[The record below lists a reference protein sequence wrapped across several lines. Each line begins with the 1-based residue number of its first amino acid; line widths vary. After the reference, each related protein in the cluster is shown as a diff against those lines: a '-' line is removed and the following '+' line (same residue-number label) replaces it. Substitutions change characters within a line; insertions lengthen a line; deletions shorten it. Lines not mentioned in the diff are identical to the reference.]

1 MFNFFRVII
10 GKNNTINKLKKN
22 EYYDKILAFNS
33 YRKGLSGRKN
43 LYPKK
48 KGINNLIRFFLTKSF
63 LSKVKIILNE
73 KIDSIKIKNN
83 KIENIK
89 TNKRTLKGD
98 LFIWTGSIENLNSL
112 ILGKISKNV
121 NLKFYWNFFH
131 YLSNKLMQKKVF
143 YSYIYDRASPLHR
156 VTFYDNFQKKSGKK
170 KKFRITVEYIL
181 PQKKIDIQSAN
192 KEIVDY
198 LKKIKILKNDNE
210 IKLVKNYNIPITIK
224 SKNNKKNKDFLK
236 IKNLFV
242 CGQVS
247 GERSKQNIVIDIFNK
262 ISNLA

>member
-1 MFNFFRVII
+1 
-10 GKNNTINKLKKN
+10 
-22 EYYDKILAFNS
+22 
-33 YRKGLSGRKN
+33 
-43 LYPKK
+43 
-48 KGINNLIRFFLTKSF
+48 
-63 LSKVKIILNE
+63 
-73 KIDSIKIKNN
+73 
-83 KIENIK
+83 
-89 TNKRTLKGD
+89 
-98 LFIWTGSIENLNSL
+98 
-112 ILGKISKNV
+112 
-121 NLKFYWNFFH
+121 
-131 YLSNKLMQKKVF
+131 MQKKVF

-156 VTFYDNFQKKSGKK
+156 VTFYDNFQKKRGKK

-224 SKNNKKNKDFLK
+224 SKNNEKNKDFLK

-262 ISNLA
+262 ISKI